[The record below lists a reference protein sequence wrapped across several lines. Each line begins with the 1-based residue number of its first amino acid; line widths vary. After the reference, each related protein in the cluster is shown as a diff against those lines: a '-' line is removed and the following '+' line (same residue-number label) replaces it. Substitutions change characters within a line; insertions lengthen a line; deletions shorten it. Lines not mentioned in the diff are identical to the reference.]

1 VIRSG
6 YLVQGSRVAE
16 FERLISTRFG
26 GSHALTVA
34 NGTAALWVALQ
45 ALDVGPGDE
54 VIVPSLTYPA
64 PANAAELL
72 GANVV
77 PVDVCPETAAMDVAL
92 VAQAITDSTKVVL
105 PVHPFGIAA
114 DMKGLREICN
124 RREGLFLVEDAACAM
139 GATTQEGPCGT
150 LGDIACF
157 SFHPRKVITTGEG
170 GAVVTSDAALAE
182 SMGRLRNHG
191 QTQAENLS
199 DRFVDVGLNLRM
211 GDIQGAL
218 GVVQMGQLDGV
229 IKVRRT
235 LCDRYAKG
243 LEGSANISIL
253 PGLMHPGSVVQSLIV
268 TLNKP
273 IHVGDVIARLKG
285 RGIESTV
292 ASYALHRLPYFN
304 EKYGWTKEMFP
315 VAHDLSEQ
323 GLTLPLYPDM
333 NPDDVDR
340 VVQILREEVEG

>member
-1 VIRSG
+1 MSV
-6 YLVQGSRVAE
+6 
-16 FERLISTRFG
+16 RLEG
-26 GSHALTVA
+26 AHALTVV

-72 GANVV
+72 GAKVV
-77 PVDVCPETAAMDVAL
+77 PVDVCRDTAAMDVEL
-92 VAQAITDSTKVVL
+92 VAQAVTEKTKVVL

-114 DMKGLREICN
+114 DMKGLRQICN
-124 RREGLFLVEDAACAM
+124 AREGLFLVEDAACAM
-139 GATTQEGPCGT
+139 GAMTQEGPCGT

-170 GAVVTSDAALAE
+170 GAVVTSDAVLAE

-191 QTQAENLS
+191 QTHAETLS
-199 DRFVDVGLNLRM
+199 ERFVGVGLNLRM

-218 GVVQMGQLDGV
+218 GVVQMGQLDAV
-229 IKVRRT
+229 IAARRE
-235 LCDRYAKG
+235 LCDRYAKA
-243 LEGSANISIL
+243 LEGISNVSLL
-253 PGLMHPGSVVQSLIV
+253 PGLMNPGSVVQSLIV
-268 TLNKP
+268 ILERP
-273 IHVGDVIARLKG
+273 IQVGDVISRLRE

-304 EKYGWTKEMFP
+304 GKYGWTKEMFP
-315 VAHDLSEQ
+315 VAHELSEQ

-340 VVQILREEVEG
+340 VVQALSEEVEG